1 MKGVSIQ
8 TISTWHITTIHVTIT
23 KYHHS
28 HPSPPHTTPPLHIPT
43 TCPHI
48 TSHHTTQPRH
58 RTTYNLT
65 TIYPH
70 HITLITPLITTTFST
85 TNACHHHCQ
94 SPALLLLIS
103 AFGFPSSNFPGRS
116 APQSTLLL
124 PISGLFH
131 MRLPER

>member
-1 MKGVSIQ
+1 MKSVSIQ

-28 HPSPPHTTPPLHIPT
+28 HTTPPLHIPT

-48 TSHHTTQPRH
+48 TSHHTTQPCH
-58 RTTYNLT
+58 GTTYNLT
-65 TIYPH
+65 TICPH
-70 HITLITPLITTTFST
+70 HVTLITPLITTTFST
-85 TNACHHHCQ
+85 SNACHHHCQ

-103 AFGFPSSNFPGRS
+103 AFGFLSSNFPGPS

-131 MRLPER
+131 MPLPER